1 MMRSARRS
9 SSQVLTPG
17 TIRSPTASSTWW
29 TIRFAR
35 SIRSISPGVLST
47 AAMRSGPGAFCPSG
61 APPAFAA
68 RSMSPV
74 EMAGTPRCWQSTC
87 PCIPLPA
94 PGGPS
99 RTTRA
104 PRFPEL
110 AASATDPA
118 PLHEPLVVAH
128 HELAL
133 DLLDGVHRHTHH
145 DQQRR
150 AAEVEVDAHA
160 LQEPVRQVARHG
172 GPDPGQRSRVEA
184 GEQELRQQADRRQ
197 IERANQVQ
205 PGQDAVDIL
214 LRTLA
219 GRDDGGEPAVL
230 TP

>member
-1 MMRSARRS
+1 M
-9 SSQVLTPG
+9 V
-17 TIRSPTASSTWW
+17 ASSTKAPEAMIPW
-29 TIRFAR
+29 TLFPR
-35 SIRSISPGVLST
+35 GVPSAT
-47 AAMRSGPGAFCPSG
+47 ASH
-61 APPAFAA
+61 
-68 RSMSPV
+68 SMSPV
-74 EMAGTPRCWQSTC
+74 EMAGTPRRWQSTWAC
-87 PCIPLPA
+87 VPLPA

-104 PRFPEL
+104 PRLLGRES

-118 PLHEPLVVAH
+118 SLHEALVVAH

-160 LQEPVRQVARHG
+160 LQEPLRQEVRQA

-197 IERANQVQ
+197 VEGAHQVQ
-205 PGQDAVDIL
+205 PGQDAVDV
-214 LRTLA
+214 LR
-219 GRDDGGEPAVL
+219 
-230 TP
+230 